1 VQKDN
6 GGSLY
11 LDGSLKFTD
20 NSSGKVELLFSTKTY
35 VGGDKRNNNRFFNG
49 KVDELRI
56 YNRALTSTEISS
68 L

>member
-1 VQKDN
+1 MQKDN

-11 LDGSLKFTD
+11 LDGSLNFTD
-20 NSSGKVELLFSTKTY
+20 NSTGIVNLLSSTKTY
-35 VGGDKRNNNRFFNG
+35 VGGDKRDNNRFFNG